1 MPSTPLETTYP
12 TPPQER
18 EDEQALAQVAHQI
31 ARADAVT
38 AAGEAYKVE
47 KKRLYRQHGDT
58 LKGANEWRTSIQDM
72 NERKRQSTQRGK
84 ILAAIEEVQE
94 AATTRRKADQESTED
109 LFNDT
114 VTKDW
119 MP

>member
-1 MPSTPLETTYP
+1 M
-12 TPPQER
+12 
-18 EDEQALAQVAHQI
+18 AQVAHQI

-38 AAGEAYKVE
+38 AAVEVYKAE

-58 LKGANEWRTSIQDM
+58 LKGANEWRRSIQDM

-84 ILAAIEEVQE
+84 ILAAIEEVRE
-94 AATTRRKADQESTED
+94 NATTRRKADQESTDD

-114 VTKDW
+114 VRRHGRPRRK
-119 MP
+119 P